1 MAAVMLSQVND
12 LSCVDA
18 AHWYLEQGLRPIPW
32 VVGDEGGKR
41 AAISGFTYQAY
52 TVTHGDIDRWS
63 AGWQVGLALG
73 DHGSRVYAIDVD
85 SYVELHEWQNQH
97 GAGVGLGPSWRQTSG
112 RGDGGEHRL
121 YRAGALWP
129 RHGKF
134 SGEYTHLE
142 VISNGL
148 LAVSPSVHPSGR
160 RYRWTTDATP
170 EIREAGPLLAQYLGE
185 REVARA
191 TNGSK
196 SYPSGGSGGSN
207 QGGDSGRPDI
217 GALLRDGIQSEQD
230 VTLRDVV
237 WFGVMDGKSF
247 EEIHLLWQAIVFKT
261 PLTKPSPWNAT
272 YVPPGQRPPGHEVS
286 DFERHYD
293 SAVGKLRDHEPIVVE
308 EWMWTAI
315 QHLRQTST
323 EVSVSEAG
331 VPSVSPPVEN
341 DPQPGPSPVDS
352 GGEIIPP
359 DAEKRIRKEQLRLR
373 ALDEARLRE
382 QKRKEDLR
390 LPVKLV
396 GMDEFLQRP
405 VVTYLVDD
413 VIQDD
418 SIFLMFGQSGEHKT
432 FLVVDLCMSTAAGV
446 PWHGHAVNGAGP
458 IAFFL
463 GEGQGGFGNRLRA
476 WTSTVHGEVEGV
488 FVLDQGLP
496 NLYDET
502 DVTQIITELK
512 SASDRWSIVC
522 FDALSDFAVGGSDN
536 DASEISKVI
545 RALRRIKSEANVAA
559 VGVID
564 HTGWDET
571 RERGS
576 SRKRQAFDTVI
587 QVAGGMATCVKQRD
601 GEQFNPV
608 IFHVE
613 PAEGSLVVR
622 PGVDLAQQANL
633 VTAREQ
639 MIIEIVAEND
649 RGMTAN
655 AVSLEAEARSDGRQ
669 GFSARGFRNLIRDLI
684 AQGRI
689 FEVPAGRGIHL
700 SMHAA

>member
-1 MAAVMLSQVND
+1 MTDTAGGWMAAVMLSQVND

-63 AGWQVGLALG
+63 PGWQVGLALG

-85 SYVELHEWQNQH
+85 SYAELHEWQNQH

-293 SAVGKLRDHEPIVVE
+293 SAVGKLRDREPIRVE
-308 EWMWTAI
+308 EWQWELVRLW
-315 QHLRQTST
+315 Q
-323 EVSVSEAG
+323 
-331 VPSVSPPVEN
+331 
-341 DPQPGPSPVDS
+341 
-352 GGEIIPP
+352 
-359 DAEKRIRKEQLRLR
+359 EQ
-373 ALDEARLRE
+373 
-382 QKRKEDLR
+382 
-390 LPVKLV
+390 
-396 GMDEFLQRP
+396 
-405 VVTYLVDD
+405 
-413 VIQDD
+413 
-418 SIFLMFGQSGEHKT
+418 S
-432 FLVVDLCMSTAAGV
+432 AAGL
-446 PWHGHAVNGAGP
+446 PYQDGAP
-458 IAFFL
+458 
-463 GEGQGGFGNRLRA
+463 
-476 WTSTVHGEVEGV
+476 
-488 FVLDQGLP
+488 
-496 NLYDET
+496 
-502 DVTQIITELK
+502 
-512 SASDRWSIVC
+512 
-522 FDALSDFAVGGSDN
+522 
-536 DASEISKVI
+536 
-545 RALRRIKSEANVAA
+545 
-559 VGVID
+559 
-564 HTGWDET
+564 
-571 RERGS
+571 
-576 SRKRQAFDTVI
+576 
-587 QVAGGMATCVKQRD
+587 
-601 GEQFNPV
+601 
-608 IFHVE
+608 VE
-613 PAEGSLVVR
+613 PAAGTFSGAVTPDEVALVALEREVTQRYMFKVIDALADQRIIDENLPPFEDMTLLEVMNEPPGPQVLPGVLPVGVVGLAGPAEAGKSLIVRDWINAVVNRVVWRGYQAAVARSATYVVGEGRSGIPLRFRGVAPDRVSVCTPVNLTSKTEIDRFLLSRPEDTGLVVFDMLYHMGISEENKAADVF
-622 PGVDLAQQANL
+622 PLLHAAQ
-633 VTAREQ
+633 RISDE
-639 MIIEIVAEND
+639 
-649 RGMTAN
+649 
-655 AVSLEAEARSDGRQ
+655 LEACVILVGHPGHNEERRFRGTSAMRGF
-669 GFSARGFRNLIRDLI
+669 FSAEF
-684 AQGRI
+684 
-689 FEVPAGRGIHL
+689 
-700 SMHAA
+700 HAAEGLFTCEKMKDGDTKAALRGQYTIEYPRINWATTMEQIAEAAGIEVARRERVRLTIELHPDAGDREISRMLDGELGVGLESWRRIVRSVRAELRGEDDAEGVA